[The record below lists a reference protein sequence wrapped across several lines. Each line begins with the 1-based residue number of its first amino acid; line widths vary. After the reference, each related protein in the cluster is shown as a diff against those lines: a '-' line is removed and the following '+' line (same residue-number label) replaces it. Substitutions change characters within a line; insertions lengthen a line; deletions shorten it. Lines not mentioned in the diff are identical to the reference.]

1 MSILPTRYRVL
12 VRVVRPHLM
21 LVVTESAMKNFQ
33 EQECFRF
40 ENVCYGDGLIDST
53 AAVIVETNDDRRDD
67 RCWLIV
73 PSVCP
78 SPHLNVHI
86 PEVL

>member
-1 MSILPTRYRVL
+1 
-12 VRVVRPHLM
+12 M

-53 AAVIVETNDDRRDD
+53 AAVIVETNMMTTVEAID
-67 RCWLIV
+67 
-73 PSVCP
+73 VC
-78 SPHLNVHI
+78 
-86 PEVL
+86 